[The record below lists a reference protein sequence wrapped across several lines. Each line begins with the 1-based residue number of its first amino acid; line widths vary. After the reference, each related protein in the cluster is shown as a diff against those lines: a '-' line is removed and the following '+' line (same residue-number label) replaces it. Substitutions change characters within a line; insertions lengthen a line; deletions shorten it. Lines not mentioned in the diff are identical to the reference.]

1 MSGRLLRLAWRNLW
15 RNSRRTLIAMAAI
28 GFGYAMLLFV
38 ACLMAGLRQQMVESG
53 TDLVLSDAEVHAPSY
68 YPDRPINQTLGG
80 RDGTDVSALVAAIA
94 ADPRVEAAS
103 PRVYGYGLVSA
114 THQSA
119 GAQLLGV
126 LPDQEQKIT
135 VLQSRMVKGSY
146 LTGRIAKGVVMG
158 DKLATTIG
166 VEVGSEIVVLTPA
179 TDGSTGNDLYTV
191 VGMFHTGLDAMDRD
205 LVLMPLASLQ
215 DLLRLS
221 PGRIHEVGIK
231 LHDSDITAATKTAA
245 ALAVQLSKSFP
256 VRVRAWPELAPELAD
271 YVQFNRRVTFILF
284 LIFFLLAVM
293 GIVNTM
299 LMAIVSRTRE
309 LGMLLAVGMRPVQLV
324 GLIVAEAAILA
335 GGSLVLGAAL
345 GSPVLWYLQIHGL
358 YLGGSRGAISLGGV
372 VVGPLWY
379 GRQDFTA
386 YTQAALGLAV
396 TAVVSALYPALRAAR
411 FRPTEALRK
420 V

>member
-15 RNSRRTLIAMAAI
+15 RNPRRTLIAMAAI
-28 GFGYAMLLFV
+28 GLGYAMLLFV
-38 ACLMAGLRQQMVESG
+38 ACLMAGLRQQMIESG
-53 TDLVLSDAEVHAPSY
+53 TGLVLSDVEVHAPSY
-68 YPDRPINQTLGG
+68 YPDRPTGQTLGG
-80 RDGTDVSALVAAIA
+80 RNGTEVSALLAAIA
-94 ADPRVEAAS
+94 ADPRVQAAS
-103 PRVYGYGLVSA
+103 PRVYGYGLVSM

-126 LPDQEQKIT
+126 VPDQEQKIT
-135 VLQSRMVKGSY
+135 VLQTRMVKGSY
-146 LTGRIAKGVVMG
+146 LTGRMPKGVVMG

-166 VEVGSEIVVLTPA
+166 VEVGSEIVLLTPA
-179 TDGSTGNDLYTV
+179 VDGSTGNDLYTV
-191 VGMFHTGLDAMDRD
+191 AGMFHTGLDIMDRG
-205 LVLMPLASLQ
+205 LVLMSLASLQ
-215 DLLRLS
+215 ELLRLP

-231 LHDSDITAATKTAA
+231 LHNITAATAVAA
-245 ALAVQLSKSFP
+245 ALEVQMSKTLP

-284 LIFFLLAVM
+284 FIFFLLAVM

-299 LMAIVSRTRE
+299 LMAIIERTRE
-309 LGMLLAVGMRPVQLV
+309 LGMLMAVGMRPDQVV
-324 GLIVAEAAILA
+324 GLIVAEAASLA
-335 GGSLVLGAAL
+335 GASLVLGGAVGAPL
-345 GSPVLWYLQIHGL
+345 LWYLQVHGL
-358 YLGGSRGAISLGGV
+358 NLGGDHQGAVSLAGV

-386 YTQAALGLAV
+386 YAQAALGLAV
-396 TAVVSALYPALRAAR
+396 TALVSALYPALRAAR

>member
-15 RNSRRTLIAMAAI
+15 RNARRTLIAMAAI
-28 GFGYAMLLFV
+28 SLGYAMLLFV

-80 RDGTDVSALVAAIA
+80 RDGTDVSTLVAGITT
-94 ADPRVEAAS
+94 DPRVEAAS

-126 LPDQEQKIT
+126 VPDQEQKIA
-135 VLQSRMVKGSY
+135 VLQRRMVKGSY
-146 LTGRIAKGVVMG
+146 LTGRIPKGVVMG
-158 DKLATTIG
+158 DTLATTIG
-166 VEVGSEIVVLTPA
+166 VEVGSEIVLLTPA

-191 VGMFHTGLDAMDRD
+191 VGMFHTGLDSMDRD
-205 LVLMPLASLQ
+205 LVLMSIASLQ
-215 DLLRLS
+215 DLVRLS

-245 ALAVQLSKSFP
+245 ALEMQLSKSFP

-271 YVQFNRRVTFILF
+271 YVIFNRRVTFILF

-299 LMAIVSRTRE
+299 LMAIVARTRE

-335 GGSLVLGAAL
+335 GGSLFLGAAL
-345 GSPVLWYLQIHGL
+345 GSPVLWYLQVHGL

-386 YTQAALGLAV
+386 YTQVALGLAV

>member
-146 LTGRIAKGVVMG
+146 LTGRIAKGVAMG

-335 GGSLVLGAAL
+335 GGSLVLGGAV
-345 GSPVLWYLQIHGL
+345 GSPVLWYLQVHGL

-379 GRQDFTA
+379 GRQDFAA
-386 YTQAALGLAV
+386 YTQAALGLGV